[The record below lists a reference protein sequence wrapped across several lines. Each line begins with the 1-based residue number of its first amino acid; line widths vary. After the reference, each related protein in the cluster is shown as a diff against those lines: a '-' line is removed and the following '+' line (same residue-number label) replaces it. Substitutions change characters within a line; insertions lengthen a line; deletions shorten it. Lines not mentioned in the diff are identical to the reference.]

1 MTLAIEIIGILAMCI
16 FMFIAIWG
24 FILLHRLYNQIKYS
38 NYLLEKL
45 SEHIFLLSNRNKT
58 AGKDNTNTDKDK

>member
-1 MTLAIEIIGILAMCI
+1 MTLAIEIMGILAMCT

-24 FILLHRLYNQIKYS
+24 FILLHRLYNQIKYT

-45 SEHIFLLSNRNKT
+45 SEHVFMLSHKTNTINK
-58 AGKDNTNTDKDK
+58 GNTDKDK